1 MLKTWVVVAD
11 RTVARIFEVDS
22 TTGNI
27 EEIESLV
34 HPEGR
39 EADRELT
46 SDRPGRGF
54 ERVGASRH
62 SYGPDGGQAKHGAEE
77 FARLVGR
84 RIGAARVQGEVDRV
98 VLVAAPATL
107 GLLRG
112 QLDAPTRQLVVGE
125 YDLNL
130 AHLKAAEIQAH
141 LPEHLGAVA
150 GLAAPDGK
158 RPAAKVRAGRRAPAA
173 AKPRP

>member
-1 MLKTWVVVAD
+1 MLKTWVIVAD
-11 RTVARIFEVDS
+11 RSAARIFEVNS
-22 TTGNI
+22 ANGKI

-39 EADRELT
+39 ESERELT

-54 ERVGASRH
+54 ESVGGSRH
-62 SYGPDGGQAKHGAEE
+62 AYGADGGQVRQGAVE

-84 RIGAARVQGEVDRV
+84 RIGAARNQGEVDRV

-107 GLLRG
+107 GLLRAS
-112 QLDAPTRQLVVGE
+112 LDAPTRQLVVGE

-130 AHLKAAEIQAH
+130 VHLKAAEIQAH
-141 LPEHLGAVA
+141 LPDDLGKA
-150 GLAAPDGK
+150 GTLGSPAGK
-158 RPAAKVRAGRRAPAA
+158 NRSATGRAGMRAPTT
-173 AKPRP
+173 KSRL